1 MKRNIILIIIT
12 TVLPIFGYAQIGI
25 NTDNP
30 QALFHIDAASTVAT
44 TNPIIGSPSILQQ
57 SDDLSI
63 TKLGSLGL
71 GTIKPSEKLDI
82 NGIIRIQGGNPANKA
97 VLVSNDING
106 NAIWGDPPGTFSTID
121 PLSTNL
127 NISTTGLPYTFTG
140 IKITFPRVGTY
151 SITLGARLT
160 ISAATTVNYVLI
172 QFLPKN
178 DPSLWS
184 SITDRFKGSYEVY
197 STAARP
203 NDSPNVCHD
212 WRFYLS
218 ENITITENTGTTA
231 FLFIGLAGT
240 FPVGA
245 TGNFAITNITNLS
258 GGSYV
263 KVN

>member
-1 MKRNIILIIIT
+1 MKRNIILLIT
-12 TVLPIFGYAQIGI
+12 ITVLPLSGYGQIGI
-25 NTDNP
+25 NTDNTHG
-30 QALFHIDAASTVAT
+30 LFHIDAASTAAS
-44 TNPIIGSPSILQQ
+44 TNPAVGSPSILQQ
-57 SDDLSI
+57 SDDLCI
-63 TKLGSLGL
+63 TNSGSLGL
-71 GTIKPSEKLDI
+71 GTIQPSEKLDI
-82 NGIIRIQGGNPANKA
+82 NGIIRIQGGNPANKK
-97 VLVSNDING
+97 VLVSDDING
-106 NAIWGDPPGTFSTID
+106 NSVWGDPPGTFSTIN

-127 NISTTGLPYTFTG
+127 NISPTGLPYSFTG
-140 IKITFPRVGTY
+140 IKIIFPRIGTY

-160 ISAATTVNYVLI
+160 ISAATKVDYVLI

-184 SITDRFKGSYEVY
+184 SITNRFKGSYEVY

-203 NDSPNVCHD
+203 NDSPNVCRD

-218 ENITITENTGTTA
+218 ENITITESTGTTA
-231 FLFIGLAGT
+231 FLFVGLAGT